1 MKIFKISTGDIG
13 SYNEVSLIIDFKDIP
28 SPILNDF
35 LLMIGAYSDFIQIV
49 SHSRNQFV
57 WCT

>member
-35 LLMIGAYSDFIQIV
+35 LLMIGALL
-49 SHSRNQFV
+49 
-57 WCT
+57 